1 MKTAGQE
8 SPSAASEE
16 GRRRRP
22 RGVLLLL
29 RGYALPIFMVLLIV
43 VIAILQPRF
52 AELRNVQNLLRQASV
67 LAMMAAGQA
76 FPILVGGLDISV
88 GAQVAVVSI
97 VTALCAK
104 SVGVVPA
111 MVIGIASGGLIG
123 LVNGGL
129 ISKLRLSPII
139 VTLGLYSVLRGL
151 ALVISDGQAIRNL
164 PDGYTTLGTSKLG
177 PIATPTVVAL
187 VAFAVLWVVLTRT
200 RLGRYIYA
208 IGGSE
213 ETTRLSGVNV
223 VRVKVL
229 AYVICGLA
237 TGLAA
242 VVLSSRV
249 GSGEPN
255 LGVGME
261 MDAIAAVFIGG
272 VAWGGGEGSLVGVM
286 LGVLLLSIL
295 SNGLNLLGIPS
306 YIQSMVIGALIIMAV
321 GADEVRR
328 RSAR

>member
-1 MKTAGQE
+1 MTALEQE
-8 SPSAASEE
+8 NPTVAIE
-16 GRRRRP
+16 GDRLRVRKALR
-22 RGVLLLL
+22 LL
-29 RGYALPIFMVLLIV
+29 RGYALPIFMVLLII
-43 VIAILQPRF
+43 VIAILEPRF
-52 AELRNVQNLLRQASV
+52 AELRNLQNLLRQASV

-88 GAQVAVVSI
+88 GAQVAIVSI
-97 VTALCAK
+97 VTAMSAK
-104 SVGVVPA
+104 SVGVVLA
-111 MVIGIASGGLIG
+111 MFIGVASGGLIG

-139 VTLGLYSVLRGL
+139 VTLGLYSILRGL
-151 ALVISDGQAIRNL
+151 ALVISDGQAIRSL
-164 PDGYTTLGTSKLG
+164 PDGYTTLGASKIG
-177 PIATPTVVAL
+177 PVATPTIVAL
-187 VAFAVLWVVLTRT
+187 VLFGVLWVVLTRT

-208 IGGSE
+208 VGGSE
-213 ETTRLSGVNV
+213 ETTRLSGVDV
-223 VRVKVL
+223 VRVKAL
-229 AYVICGLA
+229 AYMICGLA

-272 VAWGGGEGSLVGVM
+272 VAWGGGEGSLAGVM

-306 YIQSMVIGALIIMAV
+306 YIQSMVIGALIIVAV

>member
-1 MKTAGQE
+1 MTTPGQE
-8 SPSAASEE
+8 NSPVVPEE
-16 GRRRRP
+16 DGRRL
-22 RGVLLLL
+22 RGALWLLQ
-29 RGYALPIFMVLLIV
+29 GYALPIFMVLLIV
-43 VIAILQPRF
+43 VIAILEPRF
-52 AELRNVQNLLRQASV
+52 AELRNLQNLLRQASV

-88 GAQVAVVSI
+88 GAQVAIVSI
-97 VTALCAK
+97 VTAMSAK

-111 MVIGIASGGLIG
+111 MFIGIASGGLIG
-123 LVNGGL
+123 LINGGL
-129 ISKLRLSPII
+129 ISRLRLSPII
-139 VTLGLYSVLRGL
+139 VTLGLYSILRGL
-151 ALVISDGQAIRNL
+151 ALVISDGQAIRSL
-164 PDGYTTLGTSKLG
+164 PDGYTTLGASKLG
-177 PIATPTVVAL
+177 PVATPTIVAL
-187 VAFAVLWVVLTRT
+187 ILFGVLWVVLTRT
-200 RLGRYIYA
+200 KLGRYMYA
-208 IGGSE
+208 VGGSE

-223 VRVKVL
+223 VRVKAL
-229 AYVICGLA
+229 AYMICGLA

-272 VAWGGGEGSLVGVM
+272 VAWGGGEGSLAGVM

-306 YIQSMVIGALIIMAV
+306 YIQSMVIGALIIVAV

>member
-1 MKTAGQE
+1 MKKTGQE
-8 SPSAASEE
+8 SRAETP
-16 GRRRRP
+16 GDRRQQARA
-22 RGVLLLL
+22 GLLFL
-29 RGYALPIFMVLLIV
+29 RGYALPIFIVLLIV

-52 AELRNVQNLLRQASV
+52 AELRNLQNLLRQASV
-67 LAMMAAGQA
+67 LAIMAAGQA

-111 MVIGIASGGLIG
+111 MVIGIVSGGIIG

-129 ISKLRLSPII
+129 ISRLRLSPII

-164 PDGYTTLGTSKLG
+164 PDGYTALGTSKLG

-187 VAFAVLWVVLTRT
+187 VVFAILWVVLTRT
-200 RLGRYIYA
+200 RFGRYIYA

-223 VRVKVL
+223 VRIKAL
-229 AYVICGLA
+229 AYVVCGLA

-242 VVLSSRV
+242 VLLSSRV

-261 MDAIAAVFIGG
+261 MDVIAAVFIGG
-272 VAWGGGEGSLVGVM
+272 VAWGGGEGSLAGVM